1 MAEEVTK
8 PWAPIS
14 QSIESFW
21 ICYETSGEGDL
32 KKFCAD
38 FEDESFPKE
47 FLADF
52 IKKVDDEN
60 NQKSPRSTMIS
71 HFASL
76 KKKMKARIST
86 KNNRAK
92 KAAEKR
98 ALADRELEEM
108 ERNAS
113 VEHLRYVLV
122 TTDQE
127 IKQNLEILKIK
138 AEDNNE
144 AYKKNQSLRAA
155 EAKLVKKAQKKIHSR
170 INLCNEFKGIN
181 IERALHGDN

>member
-1 MAEEVTK
+1 
-8 PWAPIS
+8 
-14 QSIESFW
+14 
-21 ICYETSGEGDL
+21 
-32 KKFCAD
+32 
-38 FEDESFPKE
+38 
-47 FLADF
+47 
-52 IKKVDDEN
+52 
-60 NQKSPRSTMIS
+60 
-71 HFASL
+71 
-76 KKKMKARIST
+76 MKARIST

-138 AEDNNE
+138 AEDNIE

>member
-1 MAEEVTK
+1 MR
-8 PWAPIS
+8 
-14 QSIESFW
+14 
-21 ICYETSGEGDL
+21 
-32 KKFCAD
+32 
-38 FEDESFPKE
+38 

-71 HFASL
+71 HFAAL

-155 EAKLVKKAQKKIHSR
+155 EAKLVKKAQKKYTPVSTSAMNSKALTLR
-170 INLCNEFKGIN
+170 GPSMVTTDKGAHC
-181 IERALHGDN
+181 EGSKSD

>member
-8 PWAPIS
+8 PWAPIA

-21 ICYETSGEGDL
+21 ICYEASGEGDL

-71 HFASL
+71 HFAAL

-98 ALADRELEEM
+98 ALADRG
-108 ERNAS
+108 
-113 VEHLRYVLV
+113 
-122 TTDQE
+122 
-127 IKQNLEILKIK
+127 
-138 AEDNNE
+138 
-144 AYKKNQSLRAA
+144 SLR
-155 EAKLVKKAQKKIHSR
+155 KW
-170 INLCNEFKGIN
+170 KGMH
-181 IERALHGDN
+181 L

>member
-8 PWAPIS
+8 PWAPIA

-21 ICYETSGEGDL
+21 ICYEASGEGDL

-71 HFASL
+71 HFAAL

-138 AEDNNE
+138 AEDNIE

-155 EAKLVKKAQKKIHSR
+155 EAKLVKKAQKKKYTPVSTSAM
-170 INLCNEFKGIN
+170 NSK
-181 IERALHGDN
+181 ALSK